1 MQVSKKTQL
10 QYRIQHILF
19 IFLLLGCIGFAGW
32 LSNEYN
38 LRSDWT
44 AGKRHSLSEDTTRL
58 LKQLPF
64 EVKLR
69 SYQQDDPDL
78 NKAINEILNRYQN
91 NKTNFSFE
99 LINPDIYIE
108 QAKADNI
115 QQYGQTIIEYNDK
128 TERID
133 SLSEETISNALIR
146 LHRNN
151 KPRLLFLSRHGE
163 RSVVDNSPV
172 GYSQLANKLMS
183 KGFEVSEI
191 NLIQQNLTIENTVL
205 IMGSIN
211 NPLLDNEQNKILQF
225 IKEGGQLL
233 WLQDPALNESQLSL
247 SNILNINFIDGVVVD
262 NNQEVNRML
271 QLSHPAVI
279 PILEYKRH
287 PITEK
292 MQYFTLFT
300 TAAAISSNNNNQPD
314 FNWIS
319 SDLLITSE
327 SSWSE
332 TSNFI
337 LGIDYNKEEDFAGP
351 LSIGIA
357 QQRQIQL
364 DKEKTSQRIVIIG
377 DTDFIANNKLG
388 NGANLELILNTFN
401 WLTQNNKLISIA
413 PKNAPDQQL
422 NLSAPVAATLGLVF
436 LIALPLL
443 FFISGA
449 VIWFK
454 RHKK

>member
-19 IFLLLGCIGFAGW
+19 VLLLLGCIGFAGW

-91 NKTNFSFE
+91 NKANFSFE
-99 LINPDIYIE
+99 LINPDIFIE

-115 QQYGQTIIEYNDK
+115 QQYGQTIIEYNGK

-151 KPRLLFLSRHGE
+151 KPRLLFLSQHGE

-172 GYSQLANKLMS
+172 GYSQLANKLTS

-191 NLIQQNLTIENTVL
+191 NLIQQSLTIENTVL

-211 NPLLDNEQNKILQF
+211 KPLLDNEQNKILQF
-225 IKEGGQLL
+225 IKAGGHLL
-233 WLQDPALNESQLSL
+233 WLQDPVLNESQLSL
-247 SNILNINFIDGVVVD
+247 SRILNINFIDGVVVD

-300 TAAAISSNNNNQPD
+300 TAAAISSNNSNQPD

-319 SDLLITSE
+319 SDLLITSK

-337 LGIDYNKEEDFAGP
+337 LGVDYNKEKDLAGP

-357 QQRQIQL
+357 QQRQIQR
-364 DKEKTSQRIVIIG
+364 DKEKTSQRIVVIG

-388 NGANLELILNTFN
+388 NGANLDLILNTFN

-422 NLSAPVAATLGLVF
+422 NLSAPVAAILGLFF

-454 RHKK
+454 RRKK